1 MKAKILLFG
10 AAAVAFVPSS
20 APAQTAPPGQGYING
35 SGYWHSTGPD
45 PTQVG
50 QPGADCE
57 DLIASGDGSDPGNS
71 ASSGHSAF
79 GGSAGDV
86 YAGSAPQNMRNSV
99 SVSQYDTGCLH
110 GTTGPR

>member
-1 MKAKILLFG
+1 MKATILTMG
-10 AAAVAFVPSS
+10 AVALAF
-20 APAQTAPPGQGYING
+20 APAASAQTPPGQGYING
-35 SGYWHSTGPD
+35 QNYWHSTGPD

-57 DLIASGDGSDPGNS
+57 DLIASGDGSAPGKAGENGS
-71 ASSGHSAF
+71 SAF

-86 YAGSAPQNMRNSV
+86 YAGSQPQNMRNSV